1 MKHPLHSV
9 LALLCVC
16 ASGVAQAHSQEG
28 LAGGFVSGVLHP
40 VLGFDH
46 LVAMVA
52 VGLWGA
58 QLGRPAVWALPITF
72 PTVMAL
78 GGLLGVLRVPLPM
91 VEVGV
96 AGSAIALGMLVATCA
111 RPSLPVAASIV
122 AVFAIFHGHAHG
134 AELPAAA
141 NPLAYGVGFVLA
153 TGLLHLAGILI
164 GTLVHRPPGALLVRA
179 CGGGVALVGG
189 WFLLA
194 HAGVLGA

>member
-1 MKHPLHSV
+1 MKHPLHPV
-9 LALLCVC
+9 LALLCAC
-16 ASGVAQAHSQEG
+16 ASGVAHAHSQEG

-111 RPSLPVAASIV
+111 RLSLPVAASIV

-179 CGGGVALVGG
+179 CGCGVALVGG